1 MPASI
6 LMQTVTDFRITF
18 CTAKFLSLVLKAS
31 KETRKLL
38 ILEKE
43 VSEERPLAQ
52 GSGSTNVT

>member
-1 MPASI
+1 
-6 LMQTVTDFRITF
+6 MQTVTDFRITF
-18 CTAKFLSLVLKAS
+18 CKAKFLSLVLKAS